1 MSLFWWLYCIP
12 AKTDGKNHKNLS
24 FAAVESDAIVVVGG
38 ETGVLPPK
46 GVFMKK
52 LLALVLIA
60 GLLPIA
66 LFATGSKEAPV
77 AAPAPVIEELTHD
90 ELVSRAKAEGKVVVY
105 ATTSRIAK
113 AAEGFT
119 KLYGIQVESSNLKDF
134 ELIEKVAKEAQAGVS
149 GADFVLAQDAG
160 RLVGELIEPGYLYN
174 YVPPT
179 LKNVIPASMQN
190 PLQAFA
196 INKVFIYNDEGLD
209 KSPYYNIWQFADPKY
224 KSLLQFKN
232 PFQEGVNANFLT
244 MITNDYWSKKIADAY
259 KSYFGKDIV
268 LTTPNAGFEWI
279 KAIYENDLIVGTS
292 DTTIAENVGIKGQNE
307 KRENPPVGLFV
318 FSKARYA
325 TSKNLAL
332 KPAMEMEPFAG
343 FYYSLYALMAKS
355 AKNPHAAKLFI
366 EYLFT
371 EEGFAPWGSDCG
383 TYSANPNNPI
393 QEDID
398 FPFEVWMPLLV
409 EEEGAYCFDNR
420 AEVEEFLNQYIY

>member
-1 MSLFWWLYCIP
+1 MR
-12 AKTDGKNHKNLS
+12 KLS
-24 FAAVESDAIVVVGG
+24 VLLAVSVLLPGIMFAAGA
-38 ETGVLPPK
+38 
-46 GVFMKK
+46 
-52 LLALVLIA
+52 
-60 GLLPIA
+60 
-66 LFATGSKEAPV
+66 KEEAVTPAAKPV
-77 AAPAPVIEELTHD
+77 MEEISHD
-90 ELVSRAKAEGKVVVY
+90 ELIVRAKAEGKVVVY

-113 AAEGFT
+113 AADGFK
-119 KLYGIQVESSNLKDF
+119 KLYGIEVESSNLKDF
-134 ELIEKVAKEAQAGVS
+134 ELIEKVAKEAEAGVV

-160 RLVGELIEPGYLYN
+160 RLVGELMDPGYLYN

-179 LKNVIPASMQN
+179 LKDVIPVEMQN

-196 INKVFIYNDEGLD
+196 INKVFIYNDENLS

-224 KSLLQFKN
+224 KSLLMFKN
-232 PFQEGVNANFLT
+232 PFQEGVNANFMT
-244 MITNDYWSKKIADAY
+244 MITNDYWSKKIAAAY
-259 KSYFGKDIV
+259 KSYYGKDIV
-268 LTTPNAGFEWI
+268 LTTPNAGYEWI
-279 KAIYENDLIVGTS
+279 KAIFSNDLIVGTS

-307 KRENPPVGLFV
+307 KRVNPPVGLFV

-332 KPAMEMEPFAG
+332 KPAMDMEPFAG
-343 FYYSLYALMAKS
+343 FYYSLYALMTKS
-355 AKNPHAAKLFI
+355 AAHPYAAKLFI

-371 EEGFAPWGSDCG
+371 EEGFAPWGADCG

-398 FPFEVWMPLLV
+398 FAFEVWKPLLV